1 MSYETGKLLI
11 NHRQF
16 RKAYYI
22 FSKLLTE
29 KPDDFKV
36 NFQMGKLYYELND
49 LNKSIFY
56 FKKSNK
62 LHPNNPNILFNL
74 ALVLQAMGEI
84 KKAKQIYLD
93 LILKNSRDVKSY
105 YGLFVLDIQNI
116 TDEFI
121 KNLETI
127 KNENKITLFEKSLIN
142 FMFSKFAKK
151 KG

>member
-11 NHRQF
+11 NHKQF
-16 RKAYYI
+16 KKAYYI
-22 FSKLLTE
+22 LSKLLID

-36 NFQMGKLYYELND
+36 NFQMGKMYYELND

-84 KKAKQIYLD
+84 KKAKQI
-93 LILKNSRDVKSY
+93 
-105 YGLFVLDIQNI
+105 
-116 TDEFI
+116 
-121 KNLETI
+121 
-127 KNENKITLFEKSLIN
+127 SLSALTPL
-142 FMFSKFAKK
+142 SKEYEPLHNYVHDHAS
-151 KG
+151 